1 MGHITNKRKQKL
13 YASARSIDPVQDDLV
28 QDEPVQDDLVQDEP
42 VQDELTER
50 SRRKKK

>member
-1 MGHITNKRKQKL
+1 MGHVTNKRKQKL
-13 YASARSIDPVQDDLV
+13 YASARSIEPV
-28 QDEPVQDDLVQDEP
+28 QDEPVQDEP

>member
-1 MGHITNKRKQKL
+1 MGHVTNKRKQKL
-13 YASARSIDPVQDDLV
+13 YASARSI
-28 QDEPVQDDLVQDEP
+28 EPVQDEP

>member
-1 MGHITNKRKQKL
+1 MGHVTNKRKQKL
-13 YASARSIDPVQDDLV
+13 YASARSIEPVQVEPV
-28 QDEPVQDDLVQDEP
+28 QDEPVQDEP